1 MNIKRK
7 LILGIIGGLIALTGI
22 FFFAKNTFFPTQQD
36 EMMGSENMDLG
47 PDGMPVEG
55 EMAYTLYNLFRQ
67 DPVTVDAS
75 VKLKTD
81 TAYFYQ
87 ADLGEIE
94 AILVKDGQKVT
105 KGTTLYNYKQTS
117 KENQYALEDLYRE
130 QTKLYNTRQ
139 ALIKQLSD
147 YTGGEYNY
155 QGDQI
160 AYYWGNDG
168 KQVYYIVKEIGKS
181 TSTSVNVPANTNTD
195 SSLSQDSPEGALDT
209 GGMEMSA
216 MESATDPSEGI
227 KEQIRQVNEQIE
239 ELEIKLIRQ
248 QELQNNKVL
257 AKTDGIAMVNPDAKD
272 NPNVPVVRI
281 VSEESSVVGSVT
293 EYDFYALAED
303 RAVNIYIPAEDRTVT
318 GKIVDYDKIPSY
330 SGTNGQTDSAEGL
343 AASNPG
349 GGSNA
354 SQFSFV
360 VQPDEPLQA
369 GFSAKVNITLPG
381 FAIPSDA
388 IVEEGE
394 DHYVFL
400 YLDGKAVKT
409 KIELMTQ
416 GLQKVVLKGLNEGD
430 QLIMYPYDLT
440 DGQAVSV
447 VDPMAMPPAEEPMDG
462 DVQ

>member
-7 LILGIIGGLIALTGI
+7 LILGIVGGLVALTGI
-22 FFFAKNTFFPTQQD
+22 FFFAKNTFFPTNQN
-36 EMMGSENMDLG
+36 EMVGTENAAIG
-47 PDGMPVEG
+47 PDGVPTEG
-55 EMAYTLYNLFRQ
+55 EMAYTLYNLFGQ

-87 ADLGEIE
+87 ADLGQIE
-94 AILVKDGQKVT
+94 SILVKDGQKVT

-117 KENQYALEDLYRE
+117 KENQYALEDLNRE

-139 ALIKQLSD
+139 ELIKQLSD

-181 TSTSVNVPANTNTD
+181 TTTSMAVPATNGTD
-195 SSLSQDSPEGALDT
+195 SSLSQDSPEGAGDSV
-209 GGMEMSA
+209 EVASA
-216 MESATDPSEGI
+216 PMDVATDPTEGI
-227 KEQIRQVNEQIE
+227 KDQIRQVNDQIE

-248 QELQNNKVL
+248 QEQQNNKVL
-257 AKTDGIAMVNPDAKD
+257 AKTDGIAMVNEDAKD

-281 VSEESSVVGSVT
+281 VSESSSVVGSVT

-318 GKIVDYDKIPSY
+318 GTIVDYDKIPSY
-330 SGTNGQTDSAEGL
+330 SGTSSQNDSTEGMTG
-343 AASNPG
+343 AAPTG
-349 GGSNA
+349 GNNS
-354 SQFSFV
+354 SQFNFV
-360 VQPDEPLQA
+360 VQPDEPLQP

-388 IVEEGE
+388 IVEEGQNN
-394 DHYVFL
+394 YVFL

-409 KIELMTQ
+409 KVELMTQ

-440 DGQAVSV
+440 DGQDVSV
-447 VDPMAMPPAEEPMDG
+447 IDPMAMPPAEAPMDEG
-462 DVQ
+462 VQ

>member
-1 MNIKRK
+1 MDIKRK
-7 LILGIIGGLIALTGI
+7 LILGIISGLVALIGI
-22 FFFAKNTFFPTQQD
+22 FFFAKNLIFPTHQD
-36 EMMGSENMDLG
+36 EMMGSANMEMG
-47 PDGMPVEG
+47 PNGMAVEG
-55 EMAYTLYNLFRQ
+55 EMAYNLYNLFRQ

-87 ADLGEIE
+87 ADLGQIE
-94 AILVKDGQKVT
+94 ALLVKDGQKVT
-105 KGTTLYNYKQTS
+105 KGTTLYNYKQAS

-139 ALIKQLSD
+139 ALIKQLSE
-147 YTGGEYNY
+147 YTGGEFNY

-160 AYYWGNDG
+160 AYYWGNEG
-168 KQVYYIVKEIGKS
+168 KQGYYIVEEIGKS
-181 TSTSVNVPANTNTD
+181 TLPSMSDPANTNTD
-195 SSLSQDSPEGALDT
+195 SSLSQDGPEGAFDT
-209 GGMEMSA
+209 GGMGTPA
-216 MESATDPSEGI
+216 MESASDPTEGI
-227 KEQIRQVNEQIE
+227 KEQIRQVNDQIE

-248 QELQNNKVL
+248 QEQQNNKVI
-257 AKTDGIAMVNPDAKD
+257 AKTDGIAMVNPDAID

-281 VSEESSVVGSVT
+281 VSEESSVVGSVS

-330 SGTNGQTDSAEGL
+330 SGTNGQNDSTDGL
-343 AASNPG
+343 SASNTS

-354 SQFSFV
+354 SHFNFV
-360 VQPDEPLQA
+360 VQPDAPLQA
-369 GFSAKVNITLPG
+369 GFSAIVNITLPG
-381 FAIPSDA
+381 FAVPSDA
-388 IVEEGE
+388 IVDEE
-394 DHYVFL
+394 DNYVFL

-409 KIELMTQ
+409 KIELITQ

-440 DGQAVSV
+440 DGQEVSV
-447 VDPMAMPPAEEPMDG
+447 VDPMAMPPSEDLIDG